1 MDEIKDRS
9 KAKLFKIINYKP
21 LHSVFY
27 KFHNSDKK
35 IRLAIG
41 GKRAG
46 KSTAFVVEFLYYLL
60 TNGANKNYWI
70 VAVDYKQ
77 TNRFMFGSSDL
88 KGVANYLDEYF
99 NSLIKSRSLRDHF
112 ILLKTNSLI
121 QGKSTKYLSSFSAEK
136 VDGIIIEDAEPMSN
150 LVWELIFPRVAD
162 SGGFIFINTNPPE
175 NKAHFVYELS
185 KEEFVETIN
194 PLTTEN
200 PYVNDEVI
208 ANMKKS
214 LPLDAFQRAIG
225 KITTKTER
233 ILEKAVFEG
242 EIAEYDSSCLYTA
255 GMDVALLGRTRTV
268 LAIAN
273 VSKKRIDFV
282 EFFPKQALKKE
293 EFYKRVLEILKAYN
307 NPVLNKDGSGI
318 GFSVYEELKRLN
330 YPVINGA
337 INSLKRRN
345 YLIELLMNCI
355 DKGWTFCNNELMK
368 MEFYNLETNFEIN
381 KNTYEVMVHYLPH
394 NKEILTDSIFA
405 VALALEKANEYNYI
419 EYDKNK
425 SLKVDTIKI
434 SHTLNEPNLVT
445 ITEEELSELE
455 NIESY

>member
-1 MDEIKDRS
+1 MNEIIDKQ
-9 KAKLFKIINYKP
+9 KAKLFKLINYKP
-21 LHSVFY
+21 LHEAFY
-27 KFHNSDKK
+27 KFHNSDKR

-46 KSTAFVVEFLYYLL
+46 KSTAFVAEFLYHLL
-60 TNGANKNYWI
+60 MSGVNKNYWI
-70 VAVDYKQ
+70 VAVAYKQ

-99 NSLIKSRSLRDHF
+99 PNIIKTRSVRDHY
-112 ILLKTNSLI
+112 ILLKTNALI

-185 KEEFVETIN
+185 KEDFVETIN
-194 PLTTEN
+194 PLTTDN
-200 PYVNDEVI
+200 PYAKDEVI
-208 ANMKKS
+208 ANMKKN
-214 LPLDAFQRAIG
+214 LPFDAFQRAIG
-225 KITTKTER
+225 KITTKNER
-233 ILEKAVFEG
+233 ILERAIFEG
-242 EIAEYDSSCLYTA
+242 GISEYEQGCLYSA

-273 VSKKRIDFV
+273 INKKRIDFV

-293 EFYKRVLEILKAYN
+293 EFYKRVLDILRAYN
-307 NPVLNKDGSGI
+307 NPVLNVDGSGI

-345 YLIELLMNCI
+345 YLIELLVSCI
-355 DKGWTFCNNELMK
+355 DKGWTFCDNELMK
-368 MEFYNLETNFEIN
+368 LEFYNLETNFEIN
-381 KNTYEVMVHYLPH
+381 KNTYEVIVHYLPH

-419 EYDKNK
+419 EYEKNK
-425 SLKVDTIKI
+425 SLEVDTIKV
-434 SHTLNEPNLVT
+434 SHIVEQNLVQ
-445 ITEEELSELE
+445 ISEEDLSEFE
-455 NIESY
+455 NIEPY